1 MRKETL
7 RCEESDLP
15 CFKGVIGSVPDL
27 VRRKF
32 KHASLSVISNGVN
45 MEKPGIDGASD
56 LAERKN
62 RFLLVVDSD
71 ANNLLYTSM
80 LLKRF
85 DYQTYTAKTAR
96 EALEMAR
103 VAVPSLIITALDLQ
117 DMDGLELMQHVKKNP
132 STADVPFIALRK
144 PGEPS
149 GETRSAEVRAV
160 ECLDRPVSVELLYRA
175 VQTAVE
181 AKPRSHIR
189 IRTLQPVKV
198 DDVPI
203 NDFEGVCTTDLS
215 ERGMFLRTKS
225 PAAVNT
231 RLSVQIYLYGQIIV
245 VEAAVIYSDGTGA
258 GPYRE
263 PGMGLQFVRIAPKD
277 QELVRQFIKNEVMRG
292 IGPGNA

>member
-1 MRKETL
+1 MAEQGRDGV
-7 RCEESDLP
+7 SDLM
-15 CFKGVIGSVPDL
+15 D
-27 VRRKF
+27 RR
-32 KHASLSVISNGVN
+32 
-45 MEKPGIDGASD
+45 
-56 LAERKN
+56 N

-71 ANNLLYTSM
+71 SNNLLYTSM

-85 DYQTYTAKTAR
+85 DYHTYTTRTAR

-103 VAVPSLIITALDLQ
+103 VAVPSLIITALDLK
-117 DMDGLELMQHVKKNP
+117 DMHGLELMQHVKKNP

-144 PGEPS
+144 AGEPI
-149 GETRSAEVRAV
+149 GETQSADVRAA
-160 ECLDRPVSVELLYRA
+160 EYLDQPVSAELLYRA
-175 VQTAVE
+175 VQAAVE

-198 DDVPI
+198 DDMPI
-203 NDFEGVCTTDLS
+203 NDFEGVCTTELS

-231 RLSVQIYLYGQIIV
+231 RLSIQIYLYGQIIV
-245 VEAAVIYSDGTGA
+245 VEAVVIYSDGAGA

-277 QELVRQFIKNEVMRG
+277 QELIRQFIRNEVMRG

>member
-1 MRKETL
+1 MAEQ
-7 RCEESDLP
+7 
-15 CFKGVIGSVPDL
+15 
-27 VRRKF
+27 
-32 KHASLSVISNGVN
+32 
-45 MEKPGIDGASD
+45 GIDGASD

-71 ANNLLYTSM
+71 ANNLLYTST

-85 DYQTYTAKTAR
+85 DYHTCTAKTAR

-103 VAVPSLIITALDLQ
+103 VAVPSLIITALDLK
-117 DMDGLELMQHVKKNP
+117 DMHGLELMQHVKNNF
-132 STADVPFIALRK
+132 STAGVPFIALRK
-144 PGEPS
+144 ARVLI
-149 GETRSAEVRAV
+149 GETQNAEVRAV
-160 ECLDRPVSVELLYRA
+160 EYLDQPVSAELLYRA

-181 AKPRSHIR
+181 TKPRSHIR

-198 DDVPI
+198 DDMPI

-225 PAAVNT
+225 PAVVNT
-231 RLSVQIYLYGQIIV
+231 QLSVQIYLYGQIIV
-245 VEAAVIYSDGTGA
+245 VEAVVIYSDGTGA
-258 GPYRE
+258 GPYCE

-277 QELVRQFIKNEVMRG
+277 QELVRKFIRNEVMRG